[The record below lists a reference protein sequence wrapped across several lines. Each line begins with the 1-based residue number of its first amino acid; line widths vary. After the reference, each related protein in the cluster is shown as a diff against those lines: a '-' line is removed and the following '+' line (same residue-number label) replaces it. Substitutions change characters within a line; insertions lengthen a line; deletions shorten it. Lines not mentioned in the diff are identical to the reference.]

1 MEQLTQLI
9 GELEDLCE
17 ARAAMQE
24 AWREAAASVDIR
36 GALRGSDPMHRE
48 QLIKTELQKYDGPVA
63 TARESVAEQAR
74 ILQLIGTAHAEFM
87 QLKPAQ
93 TEVDRLVQEFFD
105 RCTSV
110 RATVC
115 AVSFNRH

>member
-1 MEQLTQLI
+1 
-9 GELEDLCE
+9 
-17 ARAAMQE
+17 MQE

-74 ILQLIGTAHAEFM
+74 IIQDDLVASHSHECVGQPG
-87 QLKPAQ
+87 
-93 TEVDRLVQEFFD
+93 EVDLALVE
-105 RCTSV
+105 
-110 RATVC
+110 A
-115 AVSFNRH
+115 